1 MQWFRHLGFKKCK
14 FCNKN
19 ILIVYHWLNGN
30 SVIKDG
36 KINTAAA
43 RDTFSET
50 IEEKGVDIETHVSML
65 GVLSSISTQLLELL
79 VSKRLHIRPPPLGIQ
94 SQ

>member
-1 MQWFRHLGFKKCK
+1 MQVLHDFVFT
-14 FCNKN
+14 
-19 ILIVYHWLNGN
+19 IYHGLNGD
-30 SVIKDG
+30 SVKDG

-50 IEEKGVDIETHVSML
+50 IEERGVDIETHVTMF

-79 VSKRLHIRPPPLGIQ
+79 DVFKRLPIRPPPLGIQ
-94 SQ
+94 LQ